1 MSVRRSACWSGGLV
15 AVVVVVTQ
23 ALGCA
28 SLAGSG
34 AAYVDYA
41 HSDQGARVI
50 TSGNDGLHA
59 DAGLIN
65 GVTDLAL
72 WNQGEGWQVSWD
84 RQRLKQGWVS
94 SGYEDR
100 ISKGAAWA
108 EVRFDRP
115 RRINRVV
122 IHGMDTKAVPFDP
135 YKEGALQVRRPADL
149 PGMWTTVGR
158 IENRKAIVPGRG
170 TSEVSPTTTF
180 RFNTTEAEAVRFVV
194 YEMAGARKSEQ
205 QSIARRYQTNT
216 VALLEIEVTGTETM
230 DPVAAAPAAGDSA
243 PDAAAILIDDLR
255 GPGLGTPAPGDPPTA
270 SRSPAPGSAVGDGA
284 PAFKLVTLSGD
295 ALDSA
300 DYSGKVVLLNFWA
313 TWCAPCVREI
323 PDLIRL
329 GNDMAEQG
337 VAVLGIS
344 VDTTGPAQVGTFV
357 QRHGMNYP
365 VAIADHA
372 TRAMYGGIPSIPTT
386 FIIDADGVI
395 THKIVGSAPAD
406 NYGMFRRHLE
416 AALAN

>member
-1 MSVRRSACWSGGLV
+1 M
-15 AVVVVVTQ
+15 
-23 ALGCA
+23 
-28 SLAGSG
+28 
-34 AAYVDYA
+34 
-41 HSDQGARVI
+41 
-50 TSGNDGLHA
+50 
-59 DAGLIN
+59 
-65 GVTDLAL
+65 
-72 WNQGEGWQVSWD
+72 
-84 RQRLKQGWVS
+84 
-94 SGYEDR
+94 
-100 ISKGAAWA
+100 
-108 EVRFDRP
+108 
-115 RRINRVV
+115 
-122 IHGMDTKAVPFDP
+122 
-135 YKEGALQVRRPADL
+135 
-149 PGMWTTVGR
+149 
-158 IENRKAIVPGRG
+158 
-170 TSEVSPTTTF
+170 
-180 RFNTTEAEAVRFVV
+180 
-194 YEMAGARKSEQ
+194 
-205 QSIARRYQTNT
+205 
-216 VALLEIEVTGTETM
+216 
-230 DPVAAAPAAGDSA
+230 
-243 PDAAAILIDDLR
+243 
-255 GPGLGTPAPGDPPTA
+255 
-270 SRSPAPGSAVGDGA
+270 GDGA

>member
-1 MSVRRSACWSGGLV
+1 L
-15 AVVVVVTQ
+15 AVGVIVTQ
-23 ALGCA
+23 GLGCA

-41 HSDQGARVI
+41 HADQGARVI

-65 GVTDLAL
+65 GIADPAL
-72 WNQGEGWQVSWD
+72 WNQGEGWQVSWE
-84 RQRLKQGWVS
+84 RQRLKQGWVA

-100 ISKGAAWA
+100 ISQGAAWA

-122 IHGMDTKAVPFDP
+122 IHGVDTSAVPFDP

-170 TSEVSPTTTF
+170 TSDVSPTTTF
-180 RFNTTEAEAVRFVV
+180 RFNTTEVEAVRFVV

-216 VALLEIEVTGTETM
+216 IALLEIEVTGTETM
-230 DPVAAAPAAGDSA
+230 DPVAAAPPPADTR
-243 PDAAAILIDDLR
+243 DANALLIDDLR
-255 GPGLGTPAPGDPPTA
+255 GPGLEAPPAQDDTPVAARPTTTGA
-270 SRSPAPGSAVGDGA
+270 DVGDGA
-284 PAFKLVTLSGD
+284 PAFELVTLAGD
-295 ALDSA
+295 ILDST
-300 DYSGKVVLLNFWA
+300 DYRGKVVLLNFWA
-313 TWCAPCVREI
+313 TWCGPCVREI

-329 GNDMAEQG
+329 GNDMADQG

-344 VDTTGPAQVGTFV
+344 VDTTGPAQVGAFV
-357 QRHGMNYP
+357 QRYGMDYP

-372 TRAMYGGIPSIPTT
+372 TRAMYGGISSIPTT
-386 FIIDADGVI
+386 FVIDANGVI
-395 THKIVGSAPAD
+395 TQKIVGSAASD
-406 NYGMFRRHLE
+406 NYSMFRGHVE